1 MILILGGTTE
11 GRIAAR
17 TLEEAGKPFYYSTKE
32 DEQEVIMHH
41 GHRLQGIMD
50 QSDMEQFCCK
60 HSIALIIDAAHP
72 FATKLHRTV
81 ELVSLTLDLPVI
93 CFERIYPPRDEKN
106 ITWCSSFKDA
116 IRQIREQEIFILLA
130 LTGVQSIAPLKPL
143 WQESACCYF
152 RILDCENSRRLAAR
166 EGFPKER
173 LYYYHNGEN
182 ERLLMQKLH
191 PEAILIKEN
200 GLSGGFNEKVEAAL
214 AEGIRIFAICCPDT
228 PASFIPVDGEHGL
241 RRMVEKYLPDFYPLH
256 SGLTTGTCA
265 AAAAVAATWDFFN
278 AYRQPRP
285 KEFPVTLPNGETIFV
300 PVEEQE
306 LLPHADFLNDNGMME
321 TNASVIKDAGDDPDI
336 TNGMEIRVNVAV
348 PFRMDD
354 PVPKDAPTDDYNI
367 IICGGEGV
375 GIVTMPGLGLEVGGP
390 AINDIPCK
398 MIEDNVKLCLEG
410 IGIPKQANPYAI
422 TISVPGGE
430 EIARRTLTP
439 CPGIEGGISIIET
452 SGIVKPLSLEAFVDS
467 IRKSMEVGRAT
478 GSPRI
483 VINSDAQS
491 EKYVRKH
498 YPQLPVQAF
507 IHYGNFIGETL
518 KIAAELDIKAL
529 TLGIMMG
536 KAVKLA
542 EGDLD
547 THSKQVTMDKDFLRE
562 MARSAGCSEKVQAV
576 IEEISQ
582 AHELWTLLSA
592 ADLHAFCRHLLSLC
606 HQHCA
611 PLLPEGELTILLISE
626 EGEIIC

>member
-1 MILILGGTTE
+1 
-11 GRIAAR
+11 
-17 TLEEAGKPFYYSTKE
+17 
-32 DEQEVIMHH
+32 
-41 GHRLQGIMD
+41 
-50 QSDMEQFCCK
+50 
-60 HSIALIIDAAHP
+60 
-72 FATKLHRTV
+72 
-81 ELVSLTLDLPVI
+81 
-93 CFERIYPPRDEKN
+93 
-106 ITWCSSFKDA
+106 
-116 IRQIREQEIFILLA
+116 
-130 LTGVQSIAPLKPL
+130 
-143 WQESACCYF
+143 
-152 RILDCENSRRLAAR
+152 
-166 EGFPKER
+166 
-173 LYYYHNGEN
+173 
-182 ERLLMQKLH
+182 
-191 PEAILIKEN
+191 
-200 GLSGGFNEKVEAAL
+200 
-214 AEGIRIFAICCPDT
+214 
-228 PASFIPVDGEHGL
+228 
-241 RRMVEKYLPDFYPLH
+241 
-256 SGLTTGTCA
+256 
-265 AAAAVAATWDFFN
+265 
-278 AYRQPRP
+278 
-285 KEFPVTLPNGETIFV
+285 
-300 PVEEQE
+300 
-306 LLPHADFLNDNGMME
+306 
-321 TNASVIKDAGDDPDI
+321 
-336 TNGMEIRVNVAV
+336 
-348 PFRMDD
+348 
-354 PVPKDAPTDDYNI
+354 
-367 IICGGEGV
+367 
-375 GIVTMPGLGLEVGGP
+375 MPGLGLEVGGP

-422 TISVPGGE
+422 TISVPGSE